1 MFLIVIFSAGC
12 ENTALTFDRVIA
24 TGELRFATVE
34 GPATYYISERKQTG
48 FEFELAKKFAD
59 RLGVKIVPVLAKNNA
74 GVVTLVSNNKA
85 VIGGAALLNSI
96 PNGDIIHGPS
106 YYSVP
111 LQLIYRHGDIRP
123 AQFSEM
129 DNNTLIITRFQM
141 ETLLNIY
148 PHTNWNV
155 YNDRDTGSLLRMVQ
169 NGKIKS
175 TVADSHFV
183 DIYKH
188 LYPELRVAFDI
199 TAPQPAAWI
208 YKGNDKKLNN
218 EIVNFFNYLVKSG
231 ELDDMKE
238 RYFGHLA
245 AFDYI
250 DTVSF
255 LTRVQTRLP
264 QYRRLFIKTAQKYHL
279 DWTLLAAISYQES
292 HWDPSARSPT
302 GVRGMMMLT
311 QDTARNLNINNRIDP
326 AQSIDGGA
334 RYFTLMYN
342 KIPERILQPD
352 RTWLALAAYNAGF
365 QNLEAARVLTQTNGG
380 NPDRWINVRKTILSL
395 ANTKYQADPQLQKV
409 RWGEPIRYVSN
420 IRRYYDILKWLTADK
435 IKDGKYA
442 VPLNALNINL
452 PAL

>member
-1 MFLIVIFSAGC
+1 MFLMVIFSTGC
-12 ENTALTFDRVIA
+12 ENNALTFDRIIS
-24 TGELRFATVE
+24 TGELRFATIE
-34 GPATYYISERKQTG
+34 GPATYYISEQGQTG

-59 RLGVKIVPVLAKNNA
+59 RLGVKIVPVIAKNSA
-74 GVVTLVSNNKA
+74 DVVALVADHKA
-85 VIGGAALLNSI
+85 VIGGAALLNSDLS
-96 PNGDIIHGPS
+96 GDLVHGPS
-106 YYSVP
+106 YYNVP

-129 DNNTLIITRFQM
+129 DDNKLIITRFQM

-148 PHTNWNV
+148 PHMDWNV
-155 YNDRDTGSLLRMVQ
+155 YSDRDTGSLLSMVQ

-188 LYPELRVAFDI
+188 LYPEIRVAFDI

-208 YKGNDKKLNN
+208 YKKNDKKLNN
-218 EIVNFFNYLVKSG
+218 AIINFFNDLVKSG

-264 QYRRLFIKTAQKYHL
+264 QYRHLFIKTAEKYHL
-279 DWTLLAAISYQES
+279 DWVLLAAISYQES

-302 GVRGMMMLT
+302 GVRGLMMLT
-311 QDTARNLNINNRIDP
+311 LDTARHLDINNRLDP

-352 RTWLALAAYNAGF
+352 RIWLALAAYNAGF
-365 QNLEAARVLTQTNGG
+365 QNIEAARVLTQANGG
-380 NPDRWINVRKTILSL
+380 NPDRWTNVRKTILTL
-395 ANTKYQADPQLQKV
+395 ASNNEMADPQLQQV
-409 RWGEPIRYVSN
+409 RWGEPIRYVRN

-435 IKDGKYA
+435 IRDDKYA
-442 VPLNALNINL
+442 APLNALNIDL